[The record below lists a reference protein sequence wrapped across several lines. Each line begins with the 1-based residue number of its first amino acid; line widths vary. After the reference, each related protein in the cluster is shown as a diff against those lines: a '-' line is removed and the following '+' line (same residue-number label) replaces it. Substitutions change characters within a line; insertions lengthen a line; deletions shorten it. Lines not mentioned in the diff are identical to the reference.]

1 MRTSQI
7 PNPPSSIPPALP
19 RLRPIE
25 ELDLADLEAIRL
37 LLRGGSVVDWYRLD
51 LLDDRVDWV
60 LRALEVNLEDPVD
73 RARTEAVKNA
83 AISFLK
89 RHFDFPVP
97 KPVAEQDLAGI
108 IRLAG
113 TRGHRQICAC
123 AILKVMHI
131 IHHLDARELLFLLP
145 IADEQ
150 VFHLVERKIY
160 RVIGTA
166 LAAKFPIVEFIGGR
180 KNKDSLY
187 SKLLSK
193 KEVTATQIYDKLRFR
208 IVLRSPDDLFP
219 MLAFLHD
226 HLYPFN
232 YVVPGQTTNT
242 LVHFRA
248 YCESHPHLQGLAPN
262 LQEVVEKGE
271 DGYGLLDNHFTA
283 PSYRVV
289 HFVVDLPIRLPDSV
303 LAEAP
308 PEAWALGRVIF
319 VQAEIQI
326 LDQLTDQSN
335 EMGDASHDAYKDRQK
350 LAVMRRLKVGASQ
363 YGRGDS

>member
-1 MRTSQI
+1 MRPNEPPELPRQRSQ
-7 PNPPSSIPPALP
+7 PPPHP
-19 RLRPIE
+19 RLRSID

-51 LLDDRVDWV
+51 LMDDRVENV
-60 LRALEVNLEDPVD
+60 LATLELDIADPVD
-73 RARTEAVKNA
+73 RARSEAVKHA

-97 KPVAEQDLAGI
+97 RPVAEQDLAAL

-123 AILKVMHI
+123 TILKVMHI

-150 VFHLVERKIY
+150 VFHLVEKKIY
-160 RVIGTA
+160 RVIGSA
-166 LAAKFPIVEFIGGR
+166 LAAGFPIVEFIGGR

-208 IVLRSPDDLFP
+208 IVLRAPDDLFP

-242 LVHFRA
+242 LVHFRG
-248 YCESHPHLQGLAPN
+248 YCDSHPHLEGLAPG
-262 LQEVVEKGE
+262 LQEVVEKSE
-271 DGYGLLDNHFTA
+271 DGYGVLDNHFTA
-283 PSYRVV
+283 PTYRVV
-289 HFVVDLPIRLPDSV
+289 HFVVDMPIRLPDSV

-335 EMGDASHDAYKDRQK
+335 EMGDASHAAYKDRQK
-350 LAVMRRLKVGASQ
+350 LAVMRRLKVGSSQ
-363 YGRGDS
+363 GGRE